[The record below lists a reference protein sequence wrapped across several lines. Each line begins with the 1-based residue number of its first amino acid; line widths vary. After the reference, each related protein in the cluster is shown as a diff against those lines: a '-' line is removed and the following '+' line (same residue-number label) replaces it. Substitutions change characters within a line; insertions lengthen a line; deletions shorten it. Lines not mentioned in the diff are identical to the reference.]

1 MKEFS
6 LFEDFSKDME
16 DIEDMEN
23 LSDDDENFSLPDS
36 ENMEDF
42 SLFEDFIEGRR
53 GRRKPRS
60 LKSRRRSRRRRNK
73 KRKLAKKFEKMKKAA
88 QEAQLRRN
96 IKIIK
101 STTNGINKTTDNI
114 NSKTLT
120 ELDKSNAYIKM
131 LNEENKATLKQQ
143 ILTYDTVKA
152 PNNTIIPPS
161 TFATRE
167 GYENTYSDKSNPNN
181 IYYLTSIQ
189 NQNKSLR
196 DNLTYLN
203 GNYSSD
209 NQKFLYEQQHITY
222 WVAVNFWMFYIYV
235 ILAVIY
241 GIIYFLYDG
250 DSSLGIK
257 ILWYLHVFFYPYL
270 IIYIEIALFL
280 FLTYVYCWVVGQPF
294 TVWKYFTSY
303 PPII

>member
-60 LKSRRRSRRRRNK
+60 LKSRRRSRRRKNK
-73 KRKLAKKFEKMKKAA
+73 KRKLAKKLEKIKKAE
-88 QEAQLRRN
+88 QEAEDSRN
-96 IKIIK
+96 IIIIK
-101 STTNGINKTTDNI
+101 STTDGI
-114 NSKTLT
+114 NSKTLN
-120 ELDKSNAYIKM
+120 ELDKSNAYNKM

-161 TFATRE
+161 NFTTRE

-181 IYYLTSIQ
+181 MYYLTSLQ

-196 DNLTYLN
+196 DNITYLN

-222 WVAVNFWMFYIYV
+222 WVAVNFWLFYIYM
-235 ILAVIY
+235 ILAVLY
-241 GIIYFLYDG
+241 GFIYFLYDG
-250 DSSLGIK
+250 EGSLSVK

-270 IIYIEIALFL
+270 IIYTELASFL
-280 FLTYVYCWVVGQPF
+280 FLTYIYCWVVGQPF
-294 TVWKYFTSY
+294 TLWKYFTSY
-303 PPII
+303 PSIV